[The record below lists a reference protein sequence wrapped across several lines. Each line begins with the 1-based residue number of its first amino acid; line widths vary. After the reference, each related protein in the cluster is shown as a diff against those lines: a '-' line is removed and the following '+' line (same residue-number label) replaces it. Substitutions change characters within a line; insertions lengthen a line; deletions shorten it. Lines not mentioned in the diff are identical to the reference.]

1 MERTVKV
8 GGVDTSVRA
17 LKVKDESAVC
27 KVTLWRDFAKRKT
40 SVGSHIQLTD
50 VAVQLFNDEK
60 SLSTTS
66 RTTLQVLT
74 SVLIN

>member
-8 GGVDTSVRA
+8 GGVGTSVRA
-17 LKVKDESAVC
+17 LRVKDESAVC

-40 SVGSHIQLTD
+40 LVGSHIQLTD

>member
-17 LKVKDESAVC
+17 LRVKDESAVC

-40 SVGSHIQLTD
+40 SVGIHI
-50 VAVQLFNDEK
+50 
-60 SLSTTS
+60 
-66 RTTLQVLT
+66 
-74 SVLIN
+74 